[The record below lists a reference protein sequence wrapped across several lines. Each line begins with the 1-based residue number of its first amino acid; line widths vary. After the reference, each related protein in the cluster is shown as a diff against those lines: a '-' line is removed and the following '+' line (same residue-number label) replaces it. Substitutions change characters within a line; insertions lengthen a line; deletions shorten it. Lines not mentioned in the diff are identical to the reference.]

1 MAKFGDV
8 STAEVETYLRG
19 IDFPSGKDG
28 LIKKAR
34 ENNAPDDVMD
44 LLNSLP
50 DQEYHTPIDVSK
62 AIGKIK

>member
-1 MAKFGDV
+1 M
-8 STAEVETYLRG
+8 
-19 IDFPSGKDG
+19 DFPSGKDG

-62 AIGKIK
+62 AISKIK